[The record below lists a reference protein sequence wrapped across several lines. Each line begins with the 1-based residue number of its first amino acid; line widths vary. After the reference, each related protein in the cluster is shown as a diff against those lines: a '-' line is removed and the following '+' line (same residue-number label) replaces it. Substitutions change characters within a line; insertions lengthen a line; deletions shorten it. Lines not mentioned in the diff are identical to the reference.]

1 MGQIAVGLSSFPA
14 SIRTTTRD
22 SWDSGRPR
30 NPSIN
35 IDIAASMRRRAESV
49 QRLQAFADIPMA
61 DCIAIISGAQEKHY
75 ARGFTIFSG
84 REALDHV
91 LFLVSGCL
99 KLTERGPNE
108 HEIILRLNG
117 PGELAGG
124 VLGQGRGSLSARAVQ
139 PSSALIWKSSTFQ
152 DALDRFPILR
162 RNVSRG
168 LEHQLDDLDTRFRE
182 ISTEKVASRLCSLL
196 VRLAKQ
202 VGTKTEGHTHI
213 YLSRQELA
221 QLTGTT
227 LFTVS
232 RLLCRWETQG
242 IVSAPREAVRIHD
255 LPALQELSQQE

>member
-1 MGQIAVGLSSFPA
+1 MGQIAVGLSSFPGN
-14 SIRTTTRD
+14 IRTTTRD

-35 IDIAASMRRRAESV
+35 IEVAASMRRRAEVV

-61 DCIAIISGAQEKHY
+61 DCIAIVSGAQERHY
-75 ARGFTIFSG
+75 ARSFTIFAG
-84 REALDHV
+84 HDALDHV
-91 LFLVSGCL
+91 LLLVSGCL
-99 KLTERGPNE
+99 KLTERGPND

-124 VLGQGRGSLSARAVQ
+124 ILGQGRNSLSARAVQ
-139 PSSALIWKSSTFQ
+139 PSSALIWKTSTFQ
-152 DALDRFPILR
+152 DALDRFPVLR

-168 LEHQLDDLDTRFRE
+168 LELQLDDLDTRFRE

-202 VGTKTEGHTHI
+202 VGTKADGHTHI

-242 IVSAPREAVRIHD
+242 IVSAPREAVLIRD